1 MLFNTKK
8 IINSKTLVDNKK
20 NILITFVQ
28 LNKTSSI
35 NQVNKLIR
43 KKLPG
48 YMIPSKIITLKKF
61 PLGKSGKIDKKKLM
75 KLYVG

>member
-35 NQVNKLIR
+35 NQVNKLIS
-43 KKLPG
+43 KKLPS

-75 KLYVG
+75 KL